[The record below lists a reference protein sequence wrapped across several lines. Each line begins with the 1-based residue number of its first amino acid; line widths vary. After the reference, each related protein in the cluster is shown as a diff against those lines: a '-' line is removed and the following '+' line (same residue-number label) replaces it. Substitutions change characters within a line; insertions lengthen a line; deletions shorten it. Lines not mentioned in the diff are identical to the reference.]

1 MQIGLECFLD
11 EQLSSMIESKP
22 RYGKCEVL
30 QKDDCIIYDTEKDTY
45 LEAYFVDILDA
56 FSVAKYLN
64 IQDTDERVGYL
75 KEFLDNWNIFSLVKN
90 DIQKVLK
97 AICFQRYEEEPEL
110 FEEKVTIREF
120 YSVDDMKRLSLL
132 KTYNWETFC
141 YNIKYV
147 NRFHSHQIN
156 IYQLKNLLENFS
168 IDIPKETLTLYR
180 ARVCDKNVYINGYST
195 REMGAPP
202 IPNTVAG
209 RTNSEGIQCL
219 YLSGNEQTTLHEV
232 RARENDHVTIGEFLQ
247 KKNLRIVDL
256 GLFEEISPF
265 SISDFNATW
274 FAINV
279 EIIRKMGTEIAKP
292 MRRFDSLLDY
302 IPTQY
307 ICDYIKHLGYDGIK
321 FKSTLLEDGINYAIF
336 NERNFECLNVKLVM
350 VHKIKY
356 SI

>member
-11 EQLSSMIESKP
+11 EQLSSMIESRS
-22 RYGKCEVL
+22 RYGKCEIL
-30 QKDDCIIYDTEKDTY
+30 QMDDCIIYDTEKDTY
-45 LEAYFVDILDA
+45 LEEYFMEILDA

-64 IQDTDERVGYL
+64 VRDTDERVRYL
-75 KEFLDNWNIFSLVKN
+75 KDFLDNWKIFSLAKN
-90 DIQKVLK
+90 DLQNVIK
-97 AICFQRYEEEPEL
+97 AICAQRYKDEPEL

-120 YSVDDMKRLSLL
+120 YSVDDMERLSLL

-156 IYQLKNLLENFS
+156 PNQLESLLENFS
-168 IDIPKETLTLYR
+168 INIPKETLILYR
-180 ARVCDKNVYINGYST
+180 ARVCDKNTYTEGYTT

-202 IPNTVAG
+202 ILQTMAG

-219 YLSGNEQTTLHEV
+219 YLSGNEETTLHEV
-232 RARENDHVTIGEFLQ
+232 RARENDYVTIGEFSQ
-247 KKNLRIVDL
+247 KKDLRIVDL

-265 SISDFNATW
+265 SISDFDSTW

-307 ICDYIKHLGYDGIK
+307 ICDFIKHLGYDGIK
-321 FKSTLLEDGINYAIF
+321 FKSTLLEGGINYAFF
-336 NERNFECLNVKLVM
+336 NERDFECTNVELIM
-350 VHKIKY
+350 VQKIRY
-356 SI
+356 YV